1 MCACGLHC
9 SVGVTRGTATVA
21 GMEKAWCG
29 LAQVV
34 GMMEAVGM
42 CACGLQ
48 CSVGVTRVIVTVA
61 GTA

>member
-1 MCACGLHC
+1 MGHGDCCRYG
-9 SVGVTRGTATVA
+9 
-21 GMEKAWCG
+21 KD

-48 CSVGVTRVIVTVA
+48 CSVGVTKVTVTVA
-61 GTA
+61 GMA